1 MLLKL
6 VKLVIKLIRWVLSFC
21 ITLGLIVIGVY
32 IYARYIEPELLTV
45 KHQVLTTSHLEASK
59 KPLKVVQFS
68 DVHLGLGFTTDHLNK
83 VVERINELEP
93 DLIIFTGDLIDD
105 NKEFTQT
112 EAAAAVLKK
121 LKATYGKY
129 AVYGNHDHG
138 GNGTKRYAKILA
150 AADFNLLVNASDV
163 ITLKSGQRIRLIG
176 IDDKLLGKVD
186 IEQAMAGIKVSDY
199 NIFISHAPDV
209 ADEVLSYPID
219 LQLSGHSHGGQVRLP
234 VIGAPFTPPY
244 GTKYVKGKYTFAQ
257 NQRMI
262 LYVNSGIGTSQM
274 RYRLGNVPEIT
285 CFLIQNEQ

>member
-1 MLLKL
+1 MR
-6 VKLVIKLIRWVLSFC
+6 LIRWVLSLC
-21 ITLGLIVIGVY
+21 ITVGLLVIGVY
-32 IYARYIEPELLTV
+32 IYARYIEPELLIV
-45 KHQVLTTSHLEASK
+45 KQQVLTTPHMAPTQ

-68 DVHLGLGFTTDHLNK
+68 DVHLGLGFSSNHLNK
-83 VVERINELEP
+83 VVERINQLEP

-105 NKEFTQT
+105 NKAFTEIEET
-112 EAAAAVLKK
+112 TALLKK
-121 LKATYGKY
+121 LKAAYGKY

-150 AADFNLLVNASDV
+150 GADFNLLVNENEL
-163 ITLKSGQRIRLIG
+163 ITLKDGQRIRLIG

-186 IEQAMAGIKVSDY
+186 MSKAMKGVQTADY

-209 ADEVLSYPID
+209 ADEVMNYPID

-244 GTKYVKGKYTFAQ
+244 GTKYVKGKYTFSK
-257 NQRMI
+257 NQRMV

-274 RYRLGNVPEIT
+274 RYRLGNIPEIT
-285 CFLIQNEQ
+285 CFLIQNE